1 MELKYDIVGYTKL
14 EVFLMNNIAL
24 IKIKFGSISRWNRVV
39 KT

>member
-14 EVFLMNNIAL
+14 EFLMNNIAL